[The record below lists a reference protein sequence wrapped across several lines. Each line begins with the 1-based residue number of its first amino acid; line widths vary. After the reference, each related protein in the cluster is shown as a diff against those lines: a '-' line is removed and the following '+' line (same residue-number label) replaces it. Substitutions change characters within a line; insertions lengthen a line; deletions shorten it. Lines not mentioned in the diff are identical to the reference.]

1 MDYVEKNKNNSC
13 SIVHARL
20 DVTRISSSFYI
31 RFDRFIPYKYVNLFA
46 FAPRCL
52 KKRGS
57 YISSMNVNE
66 EIFGDESAWISRRG
80 GGKRKTFPRFFFSF
94 SFRTR
99 PLTGFLAGAK
109 RSYRDPLQDFLHS
122 GPRFAIHRFD
132 TVGTPA
138 TFPPPPA
145 RNRRERTLRGD
156 KRLRSGV
163 DPRIHLRFFHR
174 PPRYL
179 PFFTTPPPSPCP
191 SPRAPRVALGNFIS
205 YRPRRDSPILIKRIS
220 RHQFRVPWSPRDINY
235 GRAIYPRAAQ
245 VMDVRLNIVNTISE
259 TIVAT
264 VFMFFSLF
272 FSFFMA
278 ATDPP
283 PDRYPIEVEGVFQ
296 VFIGGI

>member
-13 SIVHARL
+13 SIVHARI

-31 RFDRFIPYKYVNLFA
+31 RFDRFIPYKYVNLFS

-66 EIFGDESAWISRRG
+66 EIFGDESGWISRRG

-99 PLTGFLAGAK
+99 SPDGIPGRSEAKLPGFSPF
-109 RSYRDPLQDFLHS
+109 RPPIRDP
-122 GPRFAIHRFD
+122 PIRYR
-132 TVGTPA
+132 
-138 TFPPPPA
+138 
-145 RNRRERTLRGD
+145 RNTRYIPLSLRGD

-264 VFMFFSLF
+264 VVMFFSLF

>member
-13 SIVHARL
+13 SIVHARIN
-20 DVTRISSSFYI
+20 VTRISSSFYI
-31 RFDRFIPYKYVNLFA
+31 RFDRFIPYKYVNLFS

-99 PLTGFLAGAK
+99 SPDGIPGRSEAKLPGSTTGFSPF
-109 RSYRDPLQDFLHS
+109 RPPIRDPPIRYCRSEHPLHS
-122 GPRFAIHRFD
+122 
-132 TVGTPA
+132 
-138 TFPPPPA
+138 PA

-163 DPRIHLRFFHR
+163 DPRIHLRFFYR

-179 PFFTTPPPSPCP
+179 PFFTTPPPSPCL

-235 GRAIYPRAAQ
+235 GRAIYPRDAQ

-264 VFMFFSLF
+264 VVMFFSLF